1 MNKMSKTY
9 ETPEIMVTR
18 YDVNRS
24 VMTTV
29 EMDSENQKPGDG
41 WNSGIGRES
50 ETYDNPDLDLEF

>member
-1 MNKMSKTY
+1 MSKTY

-18 YDVNRS
+18 FDVNRN

-29 EMDSENQKPGDG
+29 EMESSNQKPGDG
-41 WNSGIGRES
+41 WNSGIDRES